1 MRAKSVIHVEYELIK
16 HIINNLDLSAVKDA
30 MVPVGDKVAEK
41 RFNTAG
47 VNVKK
52 LFVNMGQRRQH
63 RLPEEHPDYKKKS

>member
-1 MRAKSVIHVEYELIK
+1 MTHVEYELIK

-30 MVPVGDKVAEK
+30 MVPAGDKVAEK

-47 VNVKK
+47 ANVKK

-63 RLPEEHPDYKKKS
+63 RLPEEHSDYKSK

>member
-30 MVPVGDKVAEK
+30 MVPNGDKVAAK

-63 RLPEEHPDYKKKS
+63 RLPEEHADFKTK